1 VGQRL
6 IRSRVIR
13 WVARGRGRNK
23 QRTMTA
29 ILLTLAGL
37 VGTMLASMACL
48 IFHCWE
54 LGAEANRIANNIRNE
69 RKEK

>member
-1 VGQRL
+1 
-6 IRSRVIR
+6 
-13 WVARGRGRNK
+13 
-23 QRTMTA
+23 MTA

-37 VGTMLASMACL
+37 VGTMLAAMACL

-54 LGAEANRIANNIRNE
+54 LGNEAHRIANELRNE

>member
-1 VGQRL
+1 
-6 IRSRVIR
+6 
-13 WVARGRGRNK
+13 
-23 QRTMTA
+23 MTA

-54 LGAEANRIANNIRNE
+54 LGAEANRIANNKLAASPLEIAE
-69 RKEK
+69 AVLVTLGTIQPVKEVKL